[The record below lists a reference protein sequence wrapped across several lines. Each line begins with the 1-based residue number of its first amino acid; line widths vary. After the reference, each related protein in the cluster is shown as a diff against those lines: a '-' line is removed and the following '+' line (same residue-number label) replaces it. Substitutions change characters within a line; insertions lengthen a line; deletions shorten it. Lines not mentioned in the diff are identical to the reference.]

1 LEKEMTAEE
10 FERLSAW
17 QAELWIARR
26 FHDLAAAGYPP
37 SQALLMAVRP
47 ELDVD
52 AAVAARALP
61 SPMRAV

>member
-17 QAELWIARR
+17 QAELWITRR

-47 ELDVD
+47 EVDV
-52 AAVAARALP
+52 APA
-61 SPMRAV
+61 